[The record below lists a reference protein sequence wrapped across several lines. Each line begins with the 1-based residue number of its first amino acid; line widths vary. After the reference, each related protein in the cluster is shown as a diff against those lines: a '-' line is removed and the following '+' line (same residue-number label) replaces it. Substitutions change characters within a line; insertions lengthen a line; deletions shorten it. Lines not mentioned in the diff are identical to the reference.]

1 MVSYMARA
9 IDVFIENEIVITQNP
24 VAGLELK
31 RWIDFLFNHFCV
43 GHGNL
48 LIRKTG

>member
-1 MVSYMARA
+1 MARV
-9 IDVFIENEIVITQNP
+9 IDVFIENEIIITQNL

-31 RWIDFLFNHFCV
+31 RWIDFLFNHFCY
-43 GHGNL
+43 GDGNL